1 MGVTPEPPPPSLDV
15 SQQVDTSSASTAS
28 TAASPEE
35 GDINDV
41 ELKKL
46 QERLTALPKQDRI
59 NEINELAPELRQA
72 LHSWVSR
79 LKEKA
84 LQRKKLDVAKEK
96 PPEVLSTSEIME
108 KGRSLREKLV
118 AIPLGDRRAAL
129 ERMSQDEVQ
138 AMRMWLQKQ
147 KLIQA

>member
-1 MGVTPEPPPPSLDV
+1 M

-96 PPEVLSTSEIME
+96 PPEVVVLSTSEIME

-118 AIPLGDRRAAL
+118 AIPLDDRRAAL

-147 KLIQA
+147 KLIQEQQEANF